1 MNELVKLQRISEV
14 TTESKLENN
23 LIRHRRGSGGGSSD
37 GEDEVLIYSTNL
49 PKNWLRTADGM
60 LASTLG
66 IVAASGYLAQHFR
79 HYGSIP
85 VWPNSDC
92 DWSGIRYERLDE
104 SIRFLISVGLISL
117 SSFRALKVFNK
128 LSLDVSRMTIVLP
141 STRRFKEL
149 AEVDRLIRSSETVL
163 RIYPIGSQN
172 IIYPINRLFIPFKDI
187 KISRILRFFDGTDRL
202 RSRREGYQTI
212 GLKDLG
218 DGYGRSLSFDIRRF
232 GHGSDPGSPSNSW
245 IIDGLCERLWRPNRD
260 KFQLDEIQTVVKRN
274 LENLFEPEVDLST
287 VKLRDLDNYKF
298 TVDPRRSLTFNLRV
312 ILSSVLSSLSKK

>member
-1 MNELVKLQRISEV
+1 MFCLIPYRTMVHSLISRKSVSINSSSIRLFIIRSEVKGLSIIGRRFSNYSRSDSSDRRDLSQGGSKSWMNELVKLQRISEV
-14 TTESKLENN
+14 ITESKLENN

-128 LSLDVSRMTIVLP
+128 LSL
-141 STRRFKEL
+141 FE
-149 AEVDRLIRSSETVL
+149 
-163 RIYPIGSQN
+163 
-172 IIYPINRLFIPFKDI
+172 
-187 KISRILRFFDGTDRL
+187 
-202 RSRREGYQTI
+202 
-212 GLKDLG
+212 
-218 DGYGRSLSFDIRRF
+218 
-232 GHGSDPGSPSNSW
+232 SPS
-245 IIDGLCERLWRPNRD
+245 
-260 KFQLDEIQTVVKRN
+260 
-274 LENLFEPEVDLST
+274 
-287 VKLRDLDNYKF
+287 Y
-298 TVDPRRSLTFNLRV
+298 
-312 ILSSVLSSLSKK
+312 